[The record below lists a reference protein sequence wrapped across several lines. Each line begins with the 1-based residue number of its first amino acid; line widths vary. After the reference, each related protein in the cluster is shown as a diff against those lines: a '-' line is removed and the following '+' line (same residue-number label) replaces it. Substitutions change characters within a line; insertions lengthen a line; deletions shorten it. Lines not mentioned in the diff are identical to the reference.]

1 MTREKTLSCLAWI
14 CPKTKRVEDF
24 EVIPA
29 AWPAVV
35 MFLRLQSQWRVGTA
49 GVVGLDYNAVR
60 WIFEL
65 YEVEEPRQLL
75 DDLQIIEATVVETL
89 NEREK

>member
-1 MTREKTLSCLAWI
+1 M
-14 CPKTKRVEDF
+14 PKTKRVEDF

>member
-1 MTREKTLSCLAWI
+1 MPDI
-14 CPKTKRVEDF
+14 KRVEDF

-35 MFLRLQSQWRVGTA
+35 MFLRLQTQWRVGSA
-49 GVVGLDYNAVR
+49 GIVGLDYNAVR
-60 WIFEL
+60 WMFEL
-65 YEVEEPRQLL
+65 YEVAEPRQLL

>member
-1 MTREKTLSCLAWI
+1 MPDK
-14 CPKTKRVEDF
+14 KRVEDF

-35 MFLRLQSQWRVGTA
+35 MFLRLQTQWRVGSA
-49 GVVGLDYNAVR
+49 GIVGLDYNAVR
-60 WIFEL
+60 WMFEL
-65 YEVEEPRQLL
+65 YGVSDPREML